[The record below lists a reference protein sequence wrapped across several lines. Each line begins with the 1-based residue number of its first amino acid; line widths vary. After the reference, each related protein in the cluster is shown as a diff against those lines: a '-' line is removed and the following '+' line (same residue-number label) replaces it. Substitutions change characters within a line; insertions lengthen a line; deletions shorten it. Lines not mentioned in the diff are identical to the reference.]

1 MTPSVVLAAA
11 RPGSSSAAV
20 RPAIGIATVNDR
32 CTILCAPLADKR
44 RRCLLSLEKVGRY
57 TAVTVTLKLDARLKT
72 RLGNT
77 ENDRGGQVESLLY
90 HFLLTALVASPGI
103 SAKLPW
109 LKSPPQ
115 ADLSNAEAADSHL
128 LFYRQNSLYYL
139 GIPGAAA

>member
-20 RPAIGIATVNDR
+20 RTAIGIATVNDR

-57 TAVTVTLKLDARLKT
+57 TAVTVTLKLDARLKA

-109 LKSPPQ
+109 LKSPPK